1 MSAGTEVL
9 VGLDVQSRPV
19 VSRALAGLAGVAYLG
34 DLDRLARTDA
44 LHRCEA
50 FLTVRPHLEIAP
62 DEWPAK
68 PPWRFV
74 QLLSAGADHIDFS
87 GFSADCTVA
96 CNAGGFSEP
105 MAEHV
110 LAMAL
115 ALSKKLRVNHQAL
128 REGVFNQFEDTGTL
142 RGKTC
147 GILGYGGIGRETAR
161 LMRLLG
167 MRIHA
172 LNSSRR
178 GDDGVEFMAGPG
190 QLETFLRGVD
200 VLVVCLPL
208 TRTTAGLLGAEQLS
222 WLKSDVIII
231 NVARG
236 EIIDESALYDFL
248 LTHPAASAGIDA
260 WWVEPFRHGEFRME
274 RPFLDLPN
282 VIGSP
287 HNSPRVPGG
296 GQIAL
301 ERACENLARWLRGQ
315 APRGVLRWDSGGV
328 L

>member
-1 MSAGTEVL
+1 MNRPEVL
-9 VGLDVQSRPV
+9 VGLDASTRPV
-19 VSRALAGLAGVAYLG
+19 VSRALAGLADVAYLA
-34 DLDRLARTDA
+34 DLDRPARADA
-44 LHRCEA
+44 LRRCEA
-50 FLTVRPHLEIAP
+50 FLALRPHVEIAP
-62 DEWPAK
+62 GEWPAA

-74 QLLSAGADHIDFS
+74 QLLSAGADHIDFK
-87 GFSADCTVA
+87 GFPPGCTVA
-96 CNAGGFSEP
+96 CNAGGFSEA

-115 ALSKKLRVNHQAL
+115 ALTKKLRANHLAL
-128 REGVFNQFEDTGTL
+128 RAGVFNQFEDTGTL

-172 LNSSRR
+172 LNTSGR
-178 GDDGVEFMAGPG
+178 GDDGVDFMAGPD

-208 TRTTAGLLGAEQLS
+208 TRSTQGLLGAEQLS
-222 WLKSDVIII
+222 WLKPDVTII

-248 LTHPAASAGIDA
+248 STHPGASAGIDA
-260 WWVEPFRHGEFRME
+260 WWVEPFRHGEFRMD

-296 GQIAL
+296 GQVAL
-301 ERACENLARWLRGQ
+301 ERACENLARWLRGEP
-315 APRGVLRWDSGGV
+315 PRGVLRWDATGV